1 MIIVKE
7 KSGNIYSSV
16 NDSRNIDALQIEW
29 HEVRKRILHK
39 ETKQGRAI
47 CIKFMRENPDLKEGD
62 ILYEDDKTTIAV
74 EIIPCECI
82 VLKPSNLREAAA
94 VSYEIGNRHLPLF
107 YEADELLVPYDVPLY
122 NLLVTLGYT
131 INIEERKLNCSFQTT
146 VLPHLQVGMTDSLLD
161 KIHHFTTSL

>member
-16 NDSRNIDALQIEW
+16 NDNRDIDALQIEW
-29 HEVRKRILHK
+29 HEARKRILHK

-62 ILYEDDKTTIAV
+62 ILFQDDKITIAV

-82 VLKPSNLREAAA
+82 VLKPSNMREAAA

-146 VLPHLQVGMTDSLLD
+146 VLPHLQVGMADSLLD